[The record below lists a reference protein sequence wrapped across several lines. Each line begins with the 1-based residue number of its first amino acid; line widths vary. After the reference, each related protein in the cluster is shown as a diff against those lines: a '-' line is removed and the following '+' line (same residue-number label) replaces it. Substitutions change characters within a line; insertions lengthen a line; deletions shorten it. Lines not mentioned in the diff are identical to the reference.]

1 MFFTPKVDE
10 VVGAID
16 RGELVVWDKVPD
28 KGIVDWDVAVDD
40 VDVDMD
46 DVGDD
51 VDRGPID
58 EEDVEDGASE
68 EIVVG
73 IDVASVLA
81 QSKTNTG
88 RLISFN
94 RYIQR
99 KNQFHVL
106 KQKNHELNAK

>member
-16 RGELVVWDKVPD
+16 REELVVCDKVPD

-81 QSKTNTG
+81 QS
-88 RLISFN
+88 
-94 RYIQR
+94 
-99 KNQFHVL
+99 
-106 KQKNHELNAK
+106 